1 MKKKILAGILFIV
14 FIFWTVLVKMDL
26 LVKFDEFFYKL
37 ITSSMNNTLTTIFK
51 IITFFGSTV
60 FMIIFALVLFIYFI
74 LKKKN
79 IISYLTSSCLI
90 ISTILNNVIK
100 IIIRRSRPDVIKL
113 VTETS
118 FSYPSGHTMASVSI
132 YGIIIYLLLN
142 SNINKTVKY
151 ISSVGLSLL
160 ILLIGISRIYLG
172 AHYMSDIIGA
182 MLVSTIWLLI
192 FTSIIEDKKWLK
204 KEN

>member
-74 LKKKN
+74 FKKKN

-160 ILLIGISRIYLG
+160 TLLIGISRIYLG
-172 AHYMSDIIGA
+172 AHYTSDIIGA
-182 MLVSTIWLLI
+182 MLVSTIWLFI

>member
-1 MKKKILAGILFIV
+1 MKKRILAGILFVLFIV
-14 FIFWTVLVKMDL
+14 WTVLVKMNL
-26 LVKFDEFFYKL
+26 LVEFDKFFYKL
-37 ITSSMNNTLTTIFK
+37 ITSSMNDTLTTIFK
-51 IITFFGSTV
+51 TITFFGSTV
-60 FMIIFALVLFIYFI
+60 FMVIFAIILFIFFI

-113 VTETS
+113 VHETS

-132 YGIIIYLLLN
+132 YGIIIYLLLK
-142 SNINKTVKY
+142 SNLSKTIKY
-151 ISSVGLSLL
+151 IGTISLSLL
-160 ILLIGISRIYLG
+160 IVLIGISRIYLG
-172 AHYMSDIIGA
+172 AHFMSDIIGA
-182 MLVSTIWLLI
+182 ILVSTIWLLV

-204 KEN
+204 GKK

>member
-182 MLVSTIWLLI
+182 MLVSTIWLFI

>member
-1 MKKKILAGILFIV
+1 MKKKTLAGILFIV

-182 MLVSTIWLLI
+182 MLVSTIWLFI
-192 FTSIIEDKKWLK
+192 FTR
-204 KEN
+204 